1 MHTFRNMEYVHR
13 PIPGRRYHTRLWRP
27 LLAMAVCAI
36 AALACE
42 HLPLRADDDLPY
54 RQQQDVVYGEVHGT
68 GLLMDIFTP
77 KGEAN
82 GLGIIDVVSGAWSSD
97 RGKIR
102 DHTLAQ
108 VYNIFCKRGYTVFA
122 ARPGSKSRYTGAEMD
137 QNVKLAIRF
146 AKQRA
151 ADYRIDPARLGITG
165 ASAGGHLATLAALT
179 PIAARPLAKQA
190 VDRLD
195 TSVCAVAV
203 FFPPT
208 DFLEWQEGRPI
219 DPGVLGPLLFVGGIR
234 GHNDDEI
241 RSAARA
247 ISPLHRVANPQPPFL
262 LIHGDAD
269 RVVPLSQSRKLVDA
283 INQAGGN
290 AELIVKE
297 GGGHPWLTISN
308 EVGVIADWFDKR
320 LRSAPET
327 KP

>member
-1 MHTFRNMEYVHR
+1 MHTFRNIDSIHR
-13 PIPGRRYHTRLWRP
+13 PLRSRRDHTRICRSLW
-27 LLAMAVCAI
+27 AMAVCAI
-36 AALACE
+36 AAWACE
-42 HLPLRADDDLPY
+42 RSTLQADDGLPY
-54 RQQQDVVYGEVHGT
+54 RQQQDVVYAEVHGT

-108 VYNIFCKRGYTVFA
+108 FYNIFCKRGYTVFA

-179 PIAARPLAKQA
+179 PVAHDLQNKQRI
-190 VDRLD
+190 DQLD

-208 DFLEWQEGRPI
+208 DFLEWQEGKPI
-219 DPGVLGPLLFVGGIR
+219 DPSVLGPLLFVGGIR

-241 RSAARA
+241 RSAAKA

-269 RVVPLSQSRKLVDA
+269 KVVPLSQSRKLVEA

-308 EVGVIADWFDKR
+308 EVGVMADWFDKR
-320 LRSAPET
+320 LRTTPET